1 MKQIKCPQC
10 GKLTTWENNE
20 SRPFCSERCRMIDFG
35 AWIDEEYRVPDAAAP
50 FDTGNKQSDFNLPD
64 DEDTDFKNINL

>member
-1 MKQIKCPQC
+1 
-10 GKLTTWENNE
+10 
-20 SRPFCSERCRMIDFG
+20 MIDFG
-35 AWIDEEYRVPDAAAP
+35 AWVDEEYRVPDVSAA

>member
-1 MKQIKCPQC
+1 
-10 GKLTTWENNE
+10 
-20 SRPFCSERCRMIDFG
+20 MIDFG